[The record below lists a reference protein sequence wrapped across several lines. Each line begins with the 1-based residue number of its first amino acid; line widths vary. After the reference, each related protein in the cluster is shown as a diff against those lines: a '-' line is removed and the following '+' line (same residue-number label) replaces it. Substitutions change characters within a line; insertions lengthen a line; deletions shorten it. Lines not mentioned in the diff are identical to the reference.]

1 MGIVFKQSFH
11 NTIIIYI
18 AFAIGGINALF
29 LYTYFLSDDY
39 YGLVTFLLSTA
50 NLLMPLTAFGVQY
63 AIVKFYSSYK
73 SEEEKDCFLSSA
85 LLLPLFIAIP
95 IGFLGNLFYEQIS
108 HWLSLENP
116 IVKDYTFVI
125 YLVAVLTAYFEIF
138 YAWAK
143 VQLQSVFGNLIKEM
157 FSRIATMILLVLV
170 YFKVIDQIQFIYY
183 LTFAYF
189 LRLLVMM
196 GYAFYLRKPKI
207 TFKLPEN
214 YIEII
219 RYAFYIILAGSAG
232 SILLDID
239 KFMIPQKEAIAQTAY
254 YAVAVYIGSVIETP
268 GRAMAQIIQPI
279 TAKALNEKNFSEIAS
294 LYRKSS
300 INLLLIA
307 GLIFLLVNVN
317 IKELYEIIPE
327 KYSGGIWVVLMISI
341 AKLYHMFLGN
351 NGAIISNSK
360 YYRILLPY
368 GILMALSVI
377 LLNYWL
383 IDAIGINGAALA
395 TLLVVLVFNTIKLWY
410 VKTKFGM
417 LPFTDKTLTLLLLLV
432 GFFLTFYFWDFP
444 FHPIINIALK
454 SILLGLLYLW
464 ISVRLNIAP
473 EAINVW
479 NRFVN
484 YFVKKDK

>member
-1 MGIVFKQSFH
+1 MGIVFRQSFR

-29 LYTYFLSDDY
+29 LYTSFLTDDY

-73 SEEEKDCFLSSA
+73 TEDEKDYFLSSA

-95 IGFLGNLFYEQIS
+95 IGFLGNIFYEQIS
-108 HWLSLENP
+108 NWLSLENE
-116 IVKDYTFVI
+116 IVKDYTIII
-125 YLVAVLTAYFEIF
+125 YIVAVLTAYFEIF

-143 VQLQSVFGNLIKEM
+143 VQLQSVFGNLVKEM
-157 FSRIATMILLVLV
+157 FSRVTAMLLLFLV
-170 YFKVIDQIQFIYY
+170 YFNVIDQVQFIYY
-183 LTFAYF
+183 LTFAYL
-189 LRLLVMM
+189 LRMLVMM
-196 GYAFYLRKPKI
+196 GYAFYLRRPKI
-207 TFKLPEN
+207 TFRLPDN
-214 YIEII
+214 YKEVI
-219 RYAFYIILAGSAG
+219 RYALYIILAGSAG

-279 TAKALNEKNFSEIAS
+279 TAKALNERNYKEVAS
-294 LYRKSS
+294 LYKKSS

-307 GLIFLLVNVN
+307 GFVFLLVNVN
-317 IKELYEIIPE
+317 IRQLYEMIDV
-327 KYSGGIWVVLMISI
+327 KYAAGIWVVLMISI

-360 YYRILLPY
+360 YYKILLPY
-368 GILMALSVI
+368 AIIMALSVI
-377 LLNYWL
+377 LLNNWL

-395 TLLVVLVFNTIKLWY
+395 TLIVVLIFNTIKLWY
-410 VKTKFGM
+410 VKSKFGI
-417 LPFTDKTLTLLLLLV
+417 LPFTDKTRTLFILLIV
-432 GFFLTFYFWDFP
+432 FFAAFYFWDFP
-444 FHPIINIALK
+444 FHPILNIMLK
-454 SILLGLLYLW
+454 SIVLGVLYLF
-464 ISVRLNIAP
+464 VGVKLKIAP
-473 EAINVW
+473 EAIAVW
-479 NRFVN
+479 YRFLN
-484 YFVKKDK
+484 FLK